1 MAYNKIDRVSILT
14 LEKHDWRSYIC
25 MGGLLARFVPWD
37 LIHIH
42 YGDDA
47 ADFSGARVV
56 CEAAADDGF
65 PIFQRL
71 LDSGWH
77 RNLSVA
83 IVAQFWSYM
92 QMFRESADKNITTF
106 WIHDDY
112 LLNHEWRDYQVL
124 VDSVSRMGDWR
135 FILPGYWNRE
145 GVEILETSEVG
156 SNGVIKASH
165 GILGGCDVGFIF
177 SPDGAKYFLDIKE
190 FGFSFETHILH
201 LSDTVPFLDGA
212 YTVTSGWSIAPI
224 VEGLHLGSTIH
235 DVKEI
240 ERSGKWIL
248 LRPPVLDVD
257 RGGAD

>member
-1 MAYNKIDRVSILT
+1 MSYNEIDRVSILT
-14 LEKHDWRSYIC
+14 LERHEWRAYVC

-37 LIHIH
+37 LINIH

-47 ADFSGARVV
+47 ADFSGAKAV
-56 CEAAADDGF
+56 CKAAMDDGF
-65 PIFQRL
+65 PIFKRL

-77 RNLSVA
+77 QHLGVA
-83 IVAQFWSYM
+83 ILAQFWSYM
-92 QMFRESADKNITTF
+92 QMFRESVDTDLTTF

-112 LLNHEWRDYQVL
+112 LLNYEWDNYEKL
-124 VDSVSRMGDWR
+124 VDSISCRSDWR

-145 GVEILETSEVG
+145 GVDILETKEIESG
-156 SNGVIKASH
+156 GLINASP

-212 YTVTSGWSIAPI
+212 YTVTSGLVYCAY
-224 VEGLHLGSTIH
+224 
-235 DVKEI
+235 
-240 ERSGKWIL
+240 SGRASSWFYD
-248 LRPPVLDVD
+248 P
-257 RGGAD
+257 